1 MQRFLSGAGF
11 AHTCTALM
19 CIALAAGGTAQ
30 AAGRAQHQK
39 VPQTAAAQ
47 QDAQPS
53 DRQLSLTVYN
63 NNLMLVQ
70 DRRALD
76 IPAGRSRVEL
86 QNVSPGI
93 RPETVSLAGQGIA
106 IVEQNF
112 DYDLLTPA
120 KLMEK
125 AVGHEVQVVRT
136 TPGTGR
142 QTTET
147 ATVLSVNNGV
157 VLRIGNRIEVL
168 RDDGIPA
175 RVVFASIPENLRAS
189 PTLSVTVDAAD
200 AGMRPVTLSYLS
212 TGLSWT
218 ADYVGMYDE
227 KQGTM
232 AIQGWITLKNRSGA
246 SFKDATTEL
255 IAGAINVTG
264 GDQDYRQ
271 YTAGGVAGNAS
282 GKPGAQRVADYYAY
296 RLPERMTIAS
306 EQSKQVSFLDLNAAN
321 AAKLYDYATSDFS
334 SLSNPAHAEV
344 TVRFSNPG
352 AALPQG
358 TMRVYMRDEK
368 GDPKFVGESAID
380 HTPAGSELL
389 VKLGEAFDVTV
400 QPSVVASEKTKTGT
414 RYSMSYRLRN
424 ARGAPVTVELR
435 QGGLLRDGAV
445 VSESAASRRIDAHTL
460 GWNVAVPA
468 NGETV
473 LTFTVDAGA

>member
-11 AHTCTALM
+11 ARTCTALM
-19 CIALAAGGTAQ
+19 CVAFAAGSAQ
-30 AAGRAQHQK
+30 AAGRAQQS
-39 VPQTAAAQ
+39 PGSQR
-47 QDAQPS
+47 DAQPA

-76 IPAGRSRVEL
+76 IPAGRSRVQL
-86 QNVSPGI
+86 QDVSPGI
-93 RPETVSLAGQGIA
+93 RPETVSLSGQGLA
-106 IVEQNF
+106 VVEQNF

-125 AVGHEVQVVRT
+125 AVGHEIQVVRT
-136 TPGTGR
+136 TPGTGK

-157 VLRIGNRIEVL
+157 VLKIGNRIEVL

-175 RVVFASIPENLRAS
+175 RVVFGSIPENLRAS
-189 PTLSVTVDAAD
+189 PTLSVTVDAAE
-200 AGMRPVTLSYLS
+200 AGTRPVTLSYLA
-212 TGLSWT
+212 TGLFWT
-218 ADYVGMYDE
+218 ADYVGTYDE
-227 KQGTM
+227 KQGTI

-246 SFKDATTEL
+246 SFKDASTEL

-271 YTAGGVAGNAS
+271 YTAGGVAGNAPA
-282 GKPGAQRVADYYAY
+282 KPGTQRIADYYAY
-296 RLPERMTIAS
+296 RLPERMTIAN
-306 EQSKQVSFLDLNAAN
+306 EQSKQVSFLDLKAAG
-321 AAKLYDYATSDFS
+321 AAKLYDYAAGDFS
-334 SLSNPAHAEV
+334 SLAEPAHAAV

-358 TMRVYMRDEK
+358 TMRVYVRDEK
-368 GDPKFVGESAID
+368 GDPKFAGESAID

-400 QPSVVASEKTKTGT
+400 QPSLVASEKTRSGT

-424 ARGAPVTVELR
+424 ARGAPVSVELR

-445 VSESAASRRIDAHTL
+445 VSESLAGRRLDAHTL
-460 GWNVAVPA
+460 GWSVAVPA